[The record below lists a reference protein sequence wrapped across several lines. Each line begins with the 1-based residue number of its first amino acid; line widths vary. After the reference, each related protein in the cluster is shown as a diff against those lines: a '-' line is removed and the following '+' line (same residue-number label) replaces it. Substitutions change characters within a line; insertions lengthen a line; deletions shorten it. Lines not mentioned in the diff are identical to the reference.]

1 MNARTLFPTRRLA
14 RTLARTLAA
23 VAFAV
28 LPLAAAAQ
36 PLACPAPATL
46 VQAAPCPTAEQLRVS
61 YIGYCSDNRR
71 MYAQDPDTCASEE
84 AYQRVKNVAR
94 WESADGAFEGYL
106 SCQPSAVGVASLPA
120 ATMSIARAGT
130 VTRVVCQYGD
140 AATLVHRTKARCR
153 LQDAAACAADPGAC
167 RARCD

>member
-1 MNARTLFPTRRLA
+1 MNARTLFLTRHLA
-14 RTLARTLAA
+14 WLVLGA
-23 VAFAV
+23 

-36 PLACPAPATL
+36 PLACPAAATL
-46 VQAAPCPTAEQLRVS
+46 VQSAPCPPAEQLRVS
-61 YIGYCSDNRR
+61 YLGYCSDNRR
-71 MYAQDPDTCASEE
+71 MYAQDPDTCSSEE

-106 SCQPSAVGVASLPA
+106 SCQPSAGAVAALPA
-120 ATMSIARAGT
+120 ATMSITRTGT
-130 VTRVVCQYGD
+130 VTRVVCQYGE